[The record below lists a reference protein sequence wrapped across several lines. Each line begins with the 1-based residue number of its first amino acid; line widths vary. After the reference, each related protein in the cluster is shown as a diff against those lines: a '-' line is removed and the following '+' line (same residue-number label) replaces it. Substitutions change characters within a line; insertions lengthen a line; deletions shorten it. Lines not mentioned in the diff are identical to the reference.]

1 MAYNFLGLVNEVNR
15 RLNEVELTSANFAN
29 AVGFYSA
36 AKDAVNSAIRHINHE
51 EFNWPWNHV
60 EEEDILTAGVTR
72 YGYPYDTKTIDMDSF
87 RIKRNATLDTNT
99 VKLKSLDYK
108 EYLEKYI
115 DYEYNSS
122 SSMRTVPKFVVR
134 APSQELILVPTPDK
148 AYELVYEYYRNPVD
162 LELYDDVPSIPVEF
176 KHIIADGAMFYAY
189 QFRGDT
195 QAAQI
200 TQAKFQEGIKY
211 MRTLHIN
218 HYDYVRST
226 MIERSYNSFTS
237 LKVS

>member
-72 YGYPYDTKTIDMDSF
+72 YGYPYDAKTIDMDSF

-122 SSMRTVPKFVVR
+122 SSIRTVPKFVVR

>member
-72 YGYPYDTKTIDMDSF
+72 YGYPYDAKTIDMDSF

-200 TQAKFQEGIKY
+200 TQAKLQEGIKY

>member
-72 YGYPYDTKTIDMDSF
+72 YGYPYDAKTIDMDSF

>member
-1 MAYNFLGLVNEVNR
+1 
-15 RLNEVELTSANFAN
+15 
-29 AVGFYSA
+29 
-36 AKDAVNSAIRHINHE
+36 
-51 EFNWPWNHV
+51 
-60 EEEDILTAGVTR
+60 
-72 YGYPYDTKTIDMDSF
+72 
-87 RIKRNATLDTNT
+87 
-99 VKLKSLDYK
+99 
-108 EYLEKYI
+108 
-115 DYEYNSS
+115 
-122 SSMRTVPKFVVR
+122 MRTVPKFVVR